1 MNKKALVVISFGT
14 TYPDAMAAIEKIE
27 QRLHNAM
34 PDYDLFR
41 AFTSGM
47 VIRKLQKA
55 QGIAVESPEQLLIRL
70 AEQGYDEIV
79 CQSTHVING
88 VEYDKMCY
96 QISGQAHKFTS
107 VKLGKPLL
115 SDVQDY
121 IDCCALLMKEVPALG
136 NDEALVLMGHG
147 TDHFAN
153 GAYSQLEN
161 TFRSLGYE
169 RVYVGTVEG
178 FPNLDYVLGRLDKHE
193 IKKVVLMPFMI
204 VAGDHAQN
212 DMAGDDEDSW
222 KMILEQKGYQTQ
234 ILLQGL
240 GSLDGI
246 GNLFAEHLK
255 KAEEL

>member
-27 QRLHNAM
+27 QRLHGAM
-34 PDYDLFR
+34 PEYDLFR

-47 VIRKLQKA
+47 VIRKLQKT
-55 QGIAVESPEQLLIRL
+55 QGITVDNPEQLLLRL
-70 AEQGYDEIV
+70 VQRGYDEVV

-88 VEYDKMCY
+88 VEYDKMCE
-96 QISGQAHKFTS
+96 QIGGQAQHFS
-107 VKLGKPLL
+107 SIKLGKPLL
-115 SDVQDY
+115 SEAQDY
-121 IDCCALLMKEVPALG
+121 IDCCKVVMQTVPAPAK
-136 NDEALVLMGHG
+136 DEALVLMGHG

-161 TFRSLGYE
+161 SFRSLGYE

-178 FPNLDYVLGRLDKHE
+178 FPDLDYVLGRLAKHE
-193 IKKVVLMPFMI
+193 IKKVRLMPFMI

-212 DMAGDDEDSW
+212 DLAGDEEDSW
-222 KMILEQKGYQTQ
+222 KSVLEQKGYQTEV
-234 ILLQGL
+234 LLQGL

-246 GNLFAEHLK
+246 CDLFAEHLE
-255 KAEEL
+255 KARAL